1 MNMNQ
6 DRNAFRFQIDSKIYS
21 DHLKPIKMHFL
32 RINIEI
38 SNKKKDYNVR
48 KKPVLKEKFLIGRQ
62 N

>member
-38 SNKKKDYNVR
+38 SNKKKIKMFVKNQY
-48 KKPVLKEKFLIGRQ
+48 
-62 N
+62 

>member
-6 DRNAFRFQIDSKIYS
+6 DRNAFRFQIDSKIKS

-38 SNKKKDYNVR
+38 SNKKKIIMFVKNQY
-48 KKPVLKEKFLIGRQ
+48 
-62 N
+62 